1 MKIFSIFRSPSI
13 RMSGKNII
21 FHNKKV
27 KFSDLYKNKKVIKI
41 DITDIDKIW
50 FQKNNHIVKISRLK

>member
-1 MKIFSIFRSPSI
+1 
-13 RMSGKNII
+13 MSGKNII